1 MAVVEKPVTPAPQE
15 KLAAQPLYA
24 RVRANLVDRLISGQ
38 WKPGQ
43 MLPSEFAIAGE
54 LGVSQGTVRK
64 ALDEMT
70 VEGLVIR
77 KQGRGTFVAEA
88 EDQSILF
95 RFYRL
100 TPNGANNDTAR
111 SFPDS
116 NYLNRELRGAS
127 SEECAVIG
135 LQAGAKVWNIERVRS
150 ESGTP
155 ILWERLILPQAPFP
169 DLNRHKTLPNNVY
182 QLYSTQYGVI
192 VARVLE
198 DLRAVSA
205 SKEIAAHLNVP
216 ENTPLLEIDRRAIAL
231 DGSVVEW
238 RVSHCRT
245 DGMSYRNELR

>member
-1 MAVVEKPVTPAPQE
+1 MAIVEKPALKA
-15 KLAAQPLYA
+15 KLEAQPLYA
-24 RVRANLVDRLISGQ
+24 KVRANMVDRLISGQ

-43 MLPSEFAIAGE
+43 MLPSEIAIAEE
-54 LGVSQGTVRK
+54 LGVHQGTVRK

-70 VEGLVIR
+70 AEGLVIR

-100 TPNGANNDTAR
+100 TPDGTEGDTSR

-116 NYLNRELRGAS
+116 TYLLRELRDAS
-127 SEECAVIG
+127 TEERDVIG
-135 LQAGAKVWNIERVRS
+135 LQTNDKVWNIERVRS
-150 ESGTP
+150 EGGTP
-155 ILWERLILPQAPFP
+155 ILWERLVLPQHPFP
-169 DLNRHKTLPNNVY
+169 DLDHHKTLPNNVY
-182 QLYSTQYGVI
+182 QLYSTEYGVI
-192 VARVLE
+192 IARVLE

-205 SKEIAAHLNVP
+205 SKEIAAHLDVP

-245 DGMSYRNELR
+245 DMMHYRNELR